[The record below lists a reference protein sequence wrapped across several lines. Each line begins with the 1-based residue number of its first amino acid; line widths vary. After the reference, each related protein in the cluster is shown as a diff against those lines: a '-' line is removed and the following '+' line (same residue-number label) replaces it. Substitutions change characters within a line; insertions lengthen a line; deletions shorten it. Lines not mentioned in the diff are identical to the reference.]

1 MDINPTWFIEG
12 RGVIRMKGSLLR
24 RHRARSSGGGYDE
37 VGEER
42 KREREERK
50 REREEKI
57 FGIVN
62 LAERGWLL
70 LCVPKRKEQW
80 GKIELGSVSEMLVVY
95 QHLTCIS

>member
-42 KREREERK
+42 KREREE
-50 REREEKI
+50 KI
-57 FGIVN
+57 FGIMN